1 MLKIYFDGIFDLFH
15 KGHLLHLNK
24 IKKMFNKEIFLIVGV
39 IDDATATNYKR
50 KPIINQEKRKKILES
65 CIFVDKVI
73 ITNILNITK
82 KFIKDNNIDYIVH
95 AFSNKED
102 EEKQLDFYK
111 IPKEMNIF
119 VPIDYNKG
127 TSTTEIINSGSWQDI
142 WEKKGNN
149 EIFDLST
156 LNGCEETKFD
166 GKKFINTVLKF
177 LPINNDE
184 KILEMGCGSGYLAQ
198 YLSSFKYI
206 GVDLSRN
213 LVNKHINILG
223 NIVLNFS
230 SIDIIFKD
238 KYFDYSLCNCM
249 LEYLNN
255 FDDLELTIN
264 NLERVT
270 KKGLFIG
277 NIRYKT
283 RTEKID
289 KHKFEGVFSHLVI
302 AKDYFLKRGY
312 SVFDSEHNPNE
323 RFNAYKL
330 F

>member
-1 MLKIYFDGIFDLFH
+1 MLKIYCDGIFDLFH

-24 IKKMFNKEIFLIVGV
+24 IKKMFNEEIFLIVGV
-39 IDDATATNYKR
+39 IDDVTATNYKR
-50 KPIINQEKRKKILES
+50 KPIMNQETRKEILES

-73 ITNILNITK
+73 ITDILNITK

-95 AFSNKED
+95 AFNNKED

-119 VPIDYNKG
+119 KKIDYNKG

-149 EIFDLST
+149 EILDLST
-156 LNGCEETKFD
+156 LNGWEETKFD
-166 GKKFINTVLKF
+166 GKKFIDTVLKF

-238 KYFDYSLCNCM
+238 KYFDYSLCNSM

-283 RTEKID
+283 RTKKID

-302 AKDYFLKRGY
+302 SKDYFLKRGY

-330 F
+330 L